1 MFINSLLLY
10 ILMGGAWFLPML
22 GFIVVGIDNG
32 EYAGVLVTPIIVGAV
47 LTVYHRWAVSDK
59 KVLQAQ
65 FPDAVEWEDVSDE
78 VLSSYTEHAKG
89 MGIDLTKSP
98 IRMVVVG
105 SGQANAFVVKRWF
118 GGHTIY
124 VTTRLFEILNPA
136 ELTGVMAHEFAH
148 IKAGDTTFQTAMH
161 MLSSLNAVAGNT
173 VRVAAVLNIWA
184 RVFFAFMTLALL
196 PYKLLMELVYAS
208 GSRRREYRADAIAA
222 GYLGEKKHWMS
233 DALTKM
239 ESDSGQAKNS
249 FFNSHPPTQ
258 KRIEAIA
265 AV

>member
-10 ILMGGAWFLPML
+10 ILMGGIWFLPVL
-22 GFIVVGIDNG
+22 VFLANGIDNG
-32 EYAGVLVTPIIVGAV
+32 EYTGVFVAPFIVGAV

-59 KVLQAQ
+59 KVVQAQ

-78 VLSSYTEHAKG
+78 ILDSFTAHAKG

-98 IRMVVVG
+98 IRVVEVG
-105 SGQANAFVVKRWF
+105 SNQANAFVVKRWF

-124 VTTRLFEILNPA
+124 ASTRLFELLDSG

-161 MLSSLNAVAGNT
+161 MLSSLNRTVEKT
-173 VRVAAVLNIWA
+173 VRVAAVFNAWVRLFLNLMI
-184 RVFFAFMTLALL
+184 LALL
-196 PYKLLMELVYAS
+196 PYRLMLELVYAS

-222 GYLGEKKHWMS
+222 DYLGDRKHWLS
-233 DALTKM
+233 DALAKI
-239 ESDSGQAKNS
+239 ESDSGEAKNS
-249 FFNSHPPTQ
+249 FFDSHPPTH
-258 KRIEAIA
+258 KRIEAIN